1 MILLAAA
8 LLAVFVLVLLSN
20 ISMNRRLEV
29 TAVKVPAMALDRSFE
44 NLTVLHISD
53 LHADPMGHDMNIWR
67 TALYGKGYSAAV
79 LTGDMVGKTGDYQP
93 LVSLINI
100 LRQINAAA
108 PIYFIAG
115 DDDPPPV
122 ISAYRG
128 TPEVLADWV
137 LAAQGAGALYLDAPM
152 SQQSDKRTVWFV
164 PEVLYSMDVA
174 GMAESLARQKAD
186 METLG
191 KQYEADG
198 GASYRAL
205 CNRLDA
211 MERSADAIKAM
222 TPQDLQ
228 IAVSHAPLDVEY
240 VRMAVEWA
248 EPKAV
253 FGFRSVALV
262 LAGHFVAGQWRLP
275 GIGPVYVP
283 ETGWFPGDEGIVGM
297 QRINSV
303 NQYTS
308 GGVGASSFYPMPG
321 RLFNAPSAALL
332 SFTARIE

>member
-1 MILLAAA
+1 MILLMAVVLAAFVLL
-8 LLAVFVLVLLSN
+8 LLANLA
-20 ISMNRRLEV
+20 MNRKLELA
-29 TAVKVPAMALDRSFE
+29 TVKVPVMALDKTFE
-44 NLTVLHISD
+44 NFTVLHISD
-53 LHADPMGHDMNIWR
+53 LHADPMGNDLNTWR
-67 TALYGKGYSAAV
+67 TALYGKGYSAVV

-100 LRQINAAA
+100 LRQIDTTA
-108 PIYFIAG
+108 PIYFVAG

-128 TPEVLADWV
+128 TPEVLADWI

-152 SQQSDKRTVWFV
+152 GQQAGKRTVWFI

-186 METLG
+186 MEALG
-191 KQYEADG
+191 KQYEAEG
-198 GASYRAL
+198 GAAYRAL
-205 CNRLDA
+205 GNRLDA
-211 MERSADAIKAM
+211 MERSAAAIRDM
-222 TPQDLQ
+222 TSQDLQ
-228 IAVSHAPLDVEY
+228 IAVSHVPLDVEY

-248 EPKAV
+248 EPNAV

-262 LAGHFVAGQWRLP
+262 LAGHFAAGQWRLP

-283 ETGWFPGDEGIVGM
+283 ETGWFPGDGGIVGL

-321 RLFNAPSAALL
+321 RLFNTPTAALL
-332 SFTARIE
+332 RFTARIE